1 MKSDM
6 GEGKKVLWL
15 NKIGKFLENEKLS
28 FEPYKKLPAFSL
40 GFKAEEGRVNMLIFT
55 SAEQSDDQPS
65 YVVIIAYMPIAIDRS
80 RIGDVLT
87 WLNEKNS
94 TFTTGNYEIR
104 PEDDQVIFK
113 LGTRIWPGF
122 QADHLRLLIDMAAT
136 EAYDIGP
143 ELMRF
148 AKL

>member
-1 MKSDM
+1 M
-6 GEGKKVLWL
+6 GEKQNMLWL
-15 NKIGKFLENEKLS
+15 NKIGKFLENENLS

-40 GFKAEEGRVNMLIFT
+40 GFKGDEGRINMLIFT
-55 SAEQSDDQPS
+55 SADQSEDQPS
-65 YVVIIAYMPIAIDRS
+65 YVVIIAYMPIPIDYS
-80 RIGDVLT
+80 RIGDILP
-87 WLNEKNS
+87 WINEKNS
-94 TFTTGNYEIR
+94 RFTTGNFEIR

-136 EAYDIGP
+136 EAYDIAP
-143 ELMRF
+143 ELMKF